1 MKLKITALLPVTL
14 LLSLACPAVA
24 VTSIDLS
31 SFGSSVEG
39 DAWTWTPAT
48 STVSG
53 SDAAGAVLFPSSF
66 SAVNLTNLNNYA
78 GSPANLRLTLTGFV
92 TTSPGGAFTISLEDG
107 LGNVSA
113 TPFLWSAFTTTSST
127 VTNPVTVVSGFQWN
141 NVVAWTLDSGGTGN
155 TVNATYTSLQVTAV
169 PEPSTYAL
177 LALGGLALGGYAIRR
192 RQRA

>member
-1 MKLKITALLPVTL
+1 MKFKAIAIVPVSFLLA
-14 LLSLACPAVA
+14 LACPADA
-24 VTSIDLS
+24 VTAIDLS

-48 STVSG
+48 STISG
-53 SDAAGAVLFPSSF
+53 SDAGGALLFPSSF
-66 SAVNLTNLNNYA
+66 SPVDFTTLNNYA
-78 GSPANLRLTLTGFV
+78 GNPANLLLTLTGFV

-127 VTNPVTVVSGFQWN
+127 VTNSVTLVSGFQWN
-141 NVVAWTLDSGGTGN
+141 NVVGWTLDAGGTGN
-155 TVNATYTSLQVTAV
+155 AVNATYTSLQATAV

-177 LALGGLALGGYAIRR
+177 LAMGGVALGGYIVRR
-192 RQRA
+192 RRRS